1 MVKDLNKDD
10 VPDFIREGR
19 TSMGPKTNIRDAFF
33 VGLEDESIQKYKE
46 RLLGNL

>member
-19 TSMGPKTNIRDAFF
+19 TSMGPKTNIRDVFF